1 MFGRPRKQPG
11 FKDLVDT
18 QDWQKIQ
25 DIFSAV
31 TNINLRTLDPEGNLL
46 TAPSG
51 ETRLCNEF
59 LKDSTY
65 GLELC
70 GHSFPTFL
78 GGKGVVDRNLS
89 FVGPPGFHNFSAPLK
104 FNNIVGA
111 YIILGPVILVMR
123 KAKEYYSRLADEL
136 NADPDSLWEAIK
148 EVRVISFH
156 RAQTLMELI
165 VKISEFILATAY
177 ENFRTGNKA
186 SKSLSEKF
194 DGVLDVLLD
203 LSLEISG
210 ADMGSIMLLDK
221 NKQELTIRASRG
233 LPDNVV
239 KNTRIQLGSGGLC
252 GTAVSENRPLLI
264 DDKLDDNRIKKYLN
278 RPYLK
283 SSLILPIGTETEA
296 IGAVNL
302 GALEVSPV
310 RFTDNNLQ
318 TMYKV
323 IGLATDA
330 LYTPFKQNIPTKSAY
345 LEQLL

>member
-1 MFGRPRKQPG
+1 MFGRPRKQPQ

-46 TAPSG
+46 TTPSG
-51 ETRLCNEF
+51 ETRLCKEF
-59 LKDSTY
+59 LKNSTY

-104 FNNIVGA
+104 FDDTVGA

-123 KAKEYYSRLADEL
+123 KAKEYYDKLADEI
-136 NADPDSLWEAIK
+136 NADPEALWEAIK

-165 VKISEFILATAY
+165 VKMSEFILASAY
-177 ENFRTGNKA
+177 ENFKTGNKF
-186 SKSLSEKF
+186 SGPLSGQFK
-194 DGVLDVLLD
+194 GVLEVLLD

-221 NKQELTIRASRG
+221 SKQELTIRASRG
-233 LPDNVV
+233 LPDSVV
-239 KNTRIQLGSGGLC
+239 KNTRLQLGSGLC

-283 SSLILPIGTETEA
+283 SSLILPIGTEKEA

-302 GALEVSPV
+302 GALEVSAV
-310 RFTDNNLQ
+310 RFNDNNLQ

-330 LYTPFKQNIPTKSAY
+330 LYTPFKQKINSKSAY